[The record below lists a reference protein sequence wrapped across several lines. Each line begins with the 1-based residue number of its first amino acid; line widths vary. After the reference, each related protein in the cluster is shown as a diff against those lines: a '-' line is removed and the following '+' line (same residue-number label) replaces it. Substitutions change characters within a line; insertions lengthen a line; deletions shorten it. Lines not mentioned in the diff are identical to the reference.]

1 MNVECAVWDV
11 ERDVERAAG
20 VDWCA
25 HPPIVKSQLQRKYN
39 QIQTLIQ
46 NTNTIQIQG
55 GMLEL
60 LTHKTASSH

>member
-25 HPPIVKSQLQRKYN
+25 HPPIVKSQLQRKYKHSYK
-39 QIQTLIQ
+39 
-46 NTNTIQIQG
+46 IQIQYKYREG
-55 GMLEL
+55 CWPC
-60 LTHKTASSH
+60 